1 MGTTNPIY
9 NGQKKSN
16 QKSYQENRL
25 QEEVQVQDHGEGC
38 QEGSQE
44 EGHQEEEGQEGLQ
57 GRQEVAG
64 LEGHQREDRRW
75 SHQEGPQ
82 EVQERQDRFQET
94 VLERPQKVQIRRH
107 RQVVQGRHHGQEGH

>member
-1 MGTTNPIY
+1 MG
-9 NGQKKSN
+9 KSN

-25 QEEVQVQDHGEGC
+25 QEEVQVQD
-38 QEGSQE
+38 QE

-94 VLERPQKVQIRRH
+94 VLERPQKVQKGRH
-107 RQVVQGRHHGQEGH
+107 WQLVQGCHRRQEGLEAHRFRRLQEGYQVLQES